1 MFFKVEEEE
10 QENKNN
16 RASYENCTVQVP
28 LWCDFVL
35 SYDVYLWFIVWNIFL
50 FELNQQKTIN
60 K

>member
-50 FELNQQKTIN
+50 FEL
-60 K
+60 